1 MDAGK
6 ADDVGGSG
14 PSGPLGHVRVLD
26 LTRLYPG
33 AYCTGLLADLGAD
46 VVKVEA
52 PGAGDGLRF
61 VEAPGADVLAAHL
74 ALNRGKRSLRLDLKH
89 ERAPEVLRR
98 LARSFDVVVESMRP
112 GMLDARGM
120 GFDLLREENGGL
132 VWCSITGF
140 GSDGPI
146 ADAPGHDITYLGV
159 AGALSMLGHDPSQP
173 PLPDAVISVPL
184 AAMTAVAGITSALV
198 QRDRTGVGARVE
210 ANMLESAMW
219 MIQDHVTRGL
229 AGPAAGWGDFAGRG
243 IYRCAD
249 GRLVTVTASEPRSW
263 ATLCEAIGRE
273 DLAGLALGEEEPR
286 KIEAVTQALAS
297 RPAADWVRSPGLA
310 AGVGPVHRPEDLVDE
325 PQVVARRGIVALDDD
340 AGTPVV
346 ANPVRL
352 DGADGDAASLA
363 RTAPPELGAD
373 TDEVLTEAGWTA
385 DEIAALHADAVV

>member
-1 MDAGK
+1 
-6 ADDVGGSG
+6 
-14 PSGPLGHVRVLD
+14 
-26 LTRLYPG
+26 
-33 AYCTGLLADLGAD
+33 
-46 VVKVEA
+46 
-52 PGAGDGLRF
+52 
-61 VEAPGADVLAAHL
+61 
-74 ALNRGKRSLRLDLKH
+74 
-89 ERAPEVLRR
+89 
-98 LARSFDVVVESMRP
+98 
-112 GMLDARGM
+112 
-120 GFDLLREENGGL
+120 
-132 VWCSITGF
+132 
-140 GSDGPI
+140 
-146 ADAPGHDITYLGV
+146 
-159 AGALSMLGHDPSQP
+159 MLGHDPSQP